1 MGSGRVLSLRVMAAA
16 SRTIYFKNSIG
27 CIWEEP
33 QAYLRLD
40 YYPGPRE
47 EAQFRSMLTHL
58 RQAMQ
63 RRGWSH
69 VLINQQQMSPFT
81 PAEESWMNNEW
92 LPKAVQEN
100 GYRYGAV
107 VVAHDVFARLAMNSL
122 LTTSRKLGHL
132 YRNFE
137 GENEAVNWLLQQ
149 A

>member
-1 MGSGRVLSLRVMAAA
+1 MPAA

-33 QAYLRLD
+33 QDFLRLD

-47 EAQFRSMLTHL
+47 EGQFRALLTHV

-63 RRGWSH
+63 RRHWDRLL
-69 VLINQQQMSPFT
+69 VNQQDMSAFT
-81 PAEESWMNNEW
+81 PTEESWMVNEW
-92 LPKAVQEN
+92 LPLAVREN

-107 VVAHDVFARLAMNSL
+107 VVAHDVFARLAMGSIIS
-122 LTTSRKLGHL
+122 TSRKLGHL

-137 GENEAVNWLLQQ
+137 GESEAIAWLLAQE
-149 A
+149 

>member
-1 MGSGRVLSLRVMAAA
+1 MPAD

-40 YYPGPRE
+40 YYPGLRE
-47 EAQFRSMLTHL
+47 EGQFRSMLTHL

-63 RRGWSH
+63 RHSWSR
-69 VLINQQQMSPFT
+69 VLINQQQMNPFT

-92 LPKAVQEN
+92 LPRAVQEN

-107 VVAHDVFARLAMNSL
+107 LVAHDVFARLAMNSVL
-122 LTTSRKLGHL
+122 ATSRRLGHL

-137 GENEAVNWLLQQ
+137 GETDAVNWLLGQ
-149 A
+149 